1 LIIVEYN
8 TCVVVAL
15 RKVCAVKRR
24 VWWTDGKEGGRK
36 KFGLGTTRAASEIR
50 GEDNGKKRLGL
61 N

>member
-1 LIIVEYN
+1 
-8 TCVVVAL
+8 
-15 RKVCAVKRR
+15 VCRR
-24 VWWTDGKEGGRK
+24 CAAQGVRGEEARLVDGRKEGGRK